1 MRSSAA
7 VAQFSLICCA
17 FRDTFPHT
25 VLVTS
30 CYLSHCDIPLNSTK
44 QSGQSPMTSKWHFC
58 PESCV
63 HEIQCWTFFKPS
75 NINADTMSGES
86 FFFFLPHKH
95 EPHSVQWVFIFKNYV
110 WRNIPIKATLTFLT
124 VFCFA
129 AQNVTVEEILSSY
142 KQACQKL
149 NCKPIPKV
157 LKQIQVRLNIIQ
169 THSWHTTDRLRQWCC
184 QPTSD
189 KVCLFVCFKDCIAQ
203 ALDFCLLL
211 GGKKV
216 IF

>member
-1 MRSSAA
+1 MTFLSTQQSSLANLLWHQNGIFAQKA
-7 VAQFSLICCA
+7 VCMKFNVGL
-17 FRDTFPHT
+17 
-25 VLVTS
+25 
-30 CYLSHCDIPLNSTK
+30 
-44 QSGQSPMTSKWHFC
+44 
-58 PESCV
+58 
-63 HEIQCWTFFKPS
+63 FFKPS

-86 FFFFLPHKH
+86 FFFFFFSPHKH

-169 THSWHTTDRLRQWCC
+169 THSWHTTDRLSQWCC

-189 KVCLFVCFKDCIAQ
+189 KVFFLFVCLF
-203 ALDFCLLL
+203 
-211 GGKKV
+211 
-216 IF
+216 

>member
-1 MRSSAA
+1 MLCIQRYFSAYRACNKLLFESLWHSSQLNKA
-7 VAQFSLICCA
+7 VWPISYDIKMAFLPRKLCA
-17 FRDTFPHT
+17 W
-25 VLVTS
+25 
-30 CYLSHCDIPLNSTK
+30 NS
-44 QSGQSPMTSKWHFC
+44 MLDF
-58 PESCV
+58 
-63 HEIQCWTFFKPS
+63 FFKPS

-86 FFFFLPHKH
+86 FFFFFFSPHKH

-169 THSWHTTDRLRQWCC
+169 THSWHTTDRLSQWCC

-189 KVCLFVCFKDCIAQ
+189 KVFFLFVCLF
-203 ALDFCLLL
+203 
-211 GGKKV
+211 
-216 IF
+216 